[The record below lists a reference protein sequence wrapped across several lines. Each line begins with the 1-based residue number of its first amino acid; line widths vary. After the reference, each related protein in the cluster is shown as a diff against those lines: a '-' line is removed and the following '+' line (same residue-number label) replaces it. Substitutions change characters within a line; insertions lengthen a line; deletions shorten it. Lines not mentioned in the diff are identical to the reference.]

1 MVASATRLSIKVGT
15 TVDRK
20 ILGKFLNFCP
30 VISIDGSKMTPYSV
44 ESMMGQ
50 LKKSYAERV
59 VSNGFDDK
67 YIYND
72 NILKLDEEALK
83 KFDDLRKILQEG

>member
-1 MVASATRLSIKVGT
+1 
-15 TVDRK
+15 
-20 ILGKFLNFCP
+20 
-30 VISIDGSKMTPYSV
+30 MTPYSV

-83 KFDDLRKILQEG
+83 KFDDLRKIVGASKQAKKIEKIDIIKRGV